1 MNYTLHKI
9 PEGFIVTSDEIPNV
23 GDTVVESLECQSI
36 KVIAKQYQIDFSSL
50 SEEEQKEI
58 GYFDVDSVV
67 DSILDKEYHNVDLC
81 YSDFKIYEQGYRS
94 AFQKAQ
100 ELLSDRKFTKGE
112 MKLAFLETDTNRS
125 FEEFIRS
132 LSQTS
137 WKVELEMEYDLE
149 SIDSSKKVMRPKLTN
164 GKIKILKLL

>member
-1 MNYTLHKI
+1 
-9 PEGFIVTSDEIPNV
+9 
-23 GDTVVESLECQSI
+23 
-36 KVIAKQYQIDFSSL
+36 
-50 SEEEQKEI
+50 
-58 GYFDVDSVV
+58 
-67 DSILDKEYHNVDLC
+67 
-81 YSDFKIYEQGYRS
+81 
-94 AFQKAQ
+94 
-100 ELLSDRKFTKGE
+100 

-149 SIDSSKKVMRPKLTN
+149 SIDSSKKVMRPKLTK